1 MTPILSWEVRQKFF
15 EKLAQKLA
23 FPPRKSSEV
32 GLPAKKKVLPK
43 KFWENH
49 QKPIRSQ
56 FRSLPEYYA
65 FMPVLRNPNEVL
77 MCVKRCK
84 KRHTWVLLICAW
96 SKTSEEALPTSQNNL
111 LDIKRGCFEKFL
123 RRWLYFAEVKT
134 QMKYY
139 VCKFCANSATPKYF
153 SFLEHFSE
161 NILHSTSLMRNT
173 FLSSY
178 QFPPENTIRRIFH
191 NISVRVATRLCG
203 CAQPARFLCDGSR
216 LSIAPQKIGSTI
228 RECVKFGTAGTIGR
242 VEALCSA
249 NFSKT
254 SDDWEWPCHGVPSL
268 RFFSWREGQLLSQLL
283 KKLLSNFSWQDGC

>member
-1 MTPILSWEVRQKFF
+1 M
-15 EKLAQKLA
+15 
-23 FPPRKSSEV
+23 
-32 GLPAKKKVLPK
+32 
-43 KFWENH
+43 
-49 QKPIRSQ
+49 
-56 FRSLPEYYA
+56 
-65 FMPVLRNPNEVL
+65 
-77 MCVKRCK
+77 
-84 KRHTWVLLICAW
+84 ICSR
-96 SKTSEEALPTSQNNL
+96 SKTSEEVLPTSLPNPL
-111 LDIKRGCFEKFL
+111 EAGEGYFEKFL
-123 RRWLYFAEVKT
+123 GIFLDFADIQT

-228 RECVKFGTAGTIGR
+228 RECVKFGTAGTIGL

-249 NFSKT
+249 SFSKT
-254 SDDWEWPCHGVPSL
+254 SDD
-268 RFFSWREGQLLSQLL
+268 
-283 KKLLSNFSWQDGC
+283 

>member
-1 MTPILSWEVRQKFF
+1 
-15 EKLAQKLA
+15 
-23 FPPRKSSEV
+23 
-32 GLPAKKKVLPK
+32 
-43 KFWENH
+43 
-49 QKPIRSQ
+49 
-56 FRSLPEYYA
+56 
-65 FMPVLRNPNEVL
+65 
-77 MCVKRCK
+77 MCVKRCQ

-203 CAQPARFLCDGSR
+203 CAACTISSWW
-216 LSIAPQKIGSTI
+216 LSSVHRPKILPLLDRRRSGVQYAS
-228 RECVKFGTAGTIGR
+228 VKFGAR
-242 VEALCSA
+242 AQLEWAEALCSA
-249 NFSKT
+249 IFSKT
-254 SDDWEWPCHGVPSL
+254 SDDWERPCQWVSSL
-268 RFFSWREGQLLSQLL
+268 RFFLWREH
-283 KKLLSNFSWQDGC
+283 

>member
-1 MTPILSWEVRQKFF
+1 
-15 EKLAQKLA
+15 
-23 FPPRKSSEV
+23 
-32 GLPAKKKVLPK
+32 
-43 KFWENH
+43 
-49 QKPIRSQ
+49 
-56 FRSLPEYYA
+56 
-65 FMPVLRNPNEVL
+65 
-77 MCVKRCK
+77 MCVKRCQ

-249 NFSKT
+249 SFSKT

-268 RFFSWREGQLLSQLL
+268 RFFWWREGQLLSSTSQ
-283 KKLLSNFSWQDGC
+283 KLLSNFSWQDGSKPFR

>member
-1 MTPILSWEVRQKFF
+1 MCQKVSKAPHLSTSV
-15 EKLAQKLA
+15 
-23 FPPRKSSEV
+23 
-32 GLPAKKKVLPK
+32 
-43 KFWENH
+43 
-49 QKPIRSQ
+49 
-56 FRSLPEYYA
+56 
-65 FMPVLRNPNEVL
+65 
-77 MCVKRCK
+77 
-84 KRHTWVLLICAW
+84 CAW

-228 RECVKFGTAGTIGR
+228 RKREVWHGGHNRTCGSAVLCQLLKNFWWLRMTLSWSAQFEIFLVAGRPTS
-242 VEALCSA
+242 EL

-254 SDDWEWPCHGVPSL
+254 SV
-268 RFFSWREGQLLSQLL
+268 
-283 KKLLSNFSWQDGC
+283 